1 MSLSEKET
9 KKIILHL
16 CADIGSDS
24 RYYQLNKGYE
34 VILVGKEIGVE
45 NFSAIGMNVHGV
57 IANPVCTE
65 FSRFHNFA
73 NGKEANPEDGLSLV
87 RHCQRIIKESN
98 PKWWVIENPASGT
111 LNDYLGKP
119 YATYE
124 PYQYGSGWTKRTA
137 LWGKFNMPE
146 PLFTWETCPKN
157 DNLYIRP
164 GRSKPSLAFLHKS
177 ALQFMPEYE
186 WAKDKIKTD
195 SDLRSMCSDGF
206 AREFYKSN
214 Q

>member
-1 MSLSEKET
+1 M

-24 RYYQLNKGYE
+24 RYYQLDNNYD
-34 VILVGKEIGVE
+34 VIMVGKDIGVE
-45 NFSAIGMNVHGV
+45 NFNPPDNVHGI

-65 FSRFHNFA
+65 FSNFHSFD
-73 NGKEANPEDGLSLV
+73 NGKEVDEEKGMFLV
-87 RHCQRIIKESN
+87 NHCLRIIEESN
-98 PKWWVIENPASGT
+98 PEWWVLENPATGT
-111 LNDYLGKP
+111 LKEHLGKP

-146 PLFTWETCPKN
+146 PLYTWETCQKN
-157 DNLYIRP
+157 ENIYIRP
-164 GRSKPSLAFLHKS
+164 GRLKPSLAFLHKS
-177 ALQFMPEYE
+177 AIEFMPEYE
-186 WAKDKIKTD
+186 WCRDKID
-195 SDLRSMCSDGF
+195 SDNAIRSLCSDGF
-206 AREFYKSN
+206 AREFYKVN